1 MNKKADL
8 KGPLRLYMRWPF
20 YLTILLVGMCVA
32 VYLANPTAGIVA
44 ALFVLVYAVIAGALY
59 LRNRSAIYKEMVS
72 FATQYGQI
80 QKTLLRDLAIPYA
93 LIGTD
98 GKLIWM
104 NQEFM
109 SVTGKIAG
117 ITEASTQYFPS

>member
-1 MNKKADL
+1 
-8 KGPLRLYMRWPF
+8 MRWPF

-109 SVTGKIAG
+109 SVTGKNRRYNRSINT
-117 ITEASTQYFPS
+117 IFPELNRGVFRSVEVADV

>member
-1 MNKKADL
+1 
-8 KGPLRLYMRWPF
+8 MRWPF

-80 QKTLLRDLAIPYA
+80 
-93 LIGTD
+93 
-98 GKLIWM
+98 
-104 NQEFM
+104 
-109 SVTGKIAG
+109 
-117 ITEASTQYFPS
+117 

>member
-32 VYLANPTAGIVA
+32 VYLANSTAGIVA

-80 QKTLLRDLAIPYA
+80 QKNLLRYLAIHYA
-93 LIGTD
+93 LIGTYC
-98 GKLIWM
+98 KLILM
-104 NQEFM
+104 NRILK
-109 SVTGKIAG
+109 S
-117 ITEASTQYFPS
+117 